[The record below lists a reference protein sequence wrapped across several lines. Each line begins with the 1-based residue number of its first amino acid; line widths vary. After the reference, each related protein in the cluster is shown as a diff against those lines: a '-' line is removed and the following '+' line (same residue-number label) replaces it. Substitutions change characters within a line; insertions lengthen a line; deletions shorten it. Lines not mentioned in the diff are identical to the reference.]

1 MKSINFF
8 VFSFFI
14 SLCSFSQDTIYF
26 KNAGKQIAIV
36 KEVSQTDIQYKK
48 IELPD
53 GPMYIL
59 SKNDIEKIVYKNGYT
74 EIIKPEVIEVSIQ
87 NTVSSDQPVVV
98 SYQKITY
105 ADAKSRNGVIY
116 GMITRH
122 PDQNRQIDL
131 RKIHRSMRGLKAGQD
146 ATRTVSIVFGGI
158 TLGSL
163 ALVGLANL
171 IDSSTG
177 GFEIPVAFGS
187 VAVLTCAASITFHV
201 NLRKKRNEFVKVY
214 ND

>member
-8 VFSFFI
+8 VFCVFI

-26 KNAGKQIAIV
+26 KNAGKQIALV

-87 NTVSSDQPVVV
+87 PTVSSDQPVVV
-98 SYQKITY
+98 GYQKITY
-105 ADAKSRNGVIY
+105 ADAKSRNGILY
-116 GMITRH
+116 GMISRH

-146 ATRTVSIVFGGI
+146 ATRTV
-158 TLGSL
+158 
-163 ALVGLANL
+163 ALVGL
-171 IDSSTG
+171 IDLVG
-177 GFEIPVAFGS
+177 GGADYTLPIVLGAVS
-187 VAVLTCAASITFHV
+187 VATCASAITF
-201 NLRKKRNEFVKVY
+201 NILLRKKRHEFVRVY

>member
-14 SLCSFSQDTIYF
+14 SLYSFSQDTIYF
-26 KNAGKQIAIV
+26 KNAGKQIALV

-74 EIIKPEVIEVSIQ
+74 EIIKPEVIEVSTQ
-87 NTVSSDQPVVV
+87 PTVSSDQPVVV
-98 SYQKITY
+98 GYQKITY
-105 ADAKSRNGVIY
+105 ADAKSRNGILY
-116 GMITRH
+116 GMISRH

-163 ALVGLANL
+163 ALVGL
-171 IDSSTG
+171 IDLVG
-177 GFEIPVAFGS
+177 GGADYTLPIVLGAVS
-187 VAVLTCAASITFHV
+187 VATCASAITF
-201 NLRKKRNEFVKVY
+201 NILLRKKRHEFVRVY